1 MTKNLEN
8 LFGYGRKIKIMKKVL
23 YTNGDSYTF
32 GDELSNPRKSAW
44 PPIHVN
50 PVSNEIRVRADG
62 LAKIMAKD

>member
-1 MTKNLEN
+1 MITS
-8 LFGYGRKIKIMKKVL
+8 L
-23 YTNGDSYTF
+23 YRETTRAISLIASRFPIPISLG
-32 GDELSNPRKSAW
+32 PRKSAW